1 MASTMLLAAVMEH
14 LVDLARGILHIP
26 LSLRRFL
33 ALGLCAIIAIVWDRW
48 LRRV

>member
-1 MASTMLLAAVMEH
+1 MVMEF
-14 LVDLARGILHIP
+14 LTELARAVLHIP

-33 ALGLCAIIAIVWDRW
+33 ALGACAIIAIVWDRW